1 MIRTT
6 KLRATPITEE
16 TFIRQGWKRNSVDDY
31 QSIDDLYENPED
43 VESGDI
49 DDDTPFLFSIKLPK
63 TSIGKYIPML
73 ISNASDE
80 IEELRAMGLQRGE
93 YFVEM
98 LDTDGLGFC
107 ATEEELE
114 ILYKALTGKYI
125 EE

>member
-1 MIRTT
+1 MKTPKMLKVV
-6 KLRATPITEE
+6 KLM
-16 TFIRQGWKRNSVDDY
+16 
-31 QSIDDLYENPED
+31 
-43 VESGDI
+43 
-49 DDDTPFLFSIKLPK
+49 
-63 TSIGKYIPML
+63 ML

-80 IEELRAMGLQRGE
+80 IEELKAMGLQSGE

>member
-1 MIRTT
+1 MECI
-6 KLRATPITEE
+6 
-16 TFIRQGWKRNSVDDY
+16 F
-31 QSIDDLYENPED
+31 LYL
-43 VESGDI
+43 
-49 DDDTPFLFSIKLPK
+49 FLV
-63 TSIGKYIPML
+63 

-80 IEELRAMGLQRGE
+80 IEELRAMGLQSGE